1 MENIFIIDFKNE
13 FLKSTVFLYFLI
25 PSRSIIFTFDLY
37 EIVVNLLIK
46 NFGNCLSPNFMAL
59 SIFYLVEKQ
68 FENVQPILI
77 TQLAIV

>member
-46 NFGNCLSPNFMAL
+46 NFGNCLSPKLMAL
-59 SIFYLVEKQ
+59 SAFNLVKKQ
-68 FENVQPILI
+68 FENAQSILI
-77 TQLAIV
+77 THLAEV